1 MKNTDIRILTV
12 RHNVRMWEIARKLG
26 ISPETFSRRLRRE
39 LPLEEKEI
47 KKKIIMEVAN
57 EK

>member
-12 RHNVRMWEIARKLG
+12 RHNVRMWEIARRLG

-39 LPLEEKEI
+39 LPLEEKEKI
-47 KKKIIMEVAN
+47 KKIIMEVAN